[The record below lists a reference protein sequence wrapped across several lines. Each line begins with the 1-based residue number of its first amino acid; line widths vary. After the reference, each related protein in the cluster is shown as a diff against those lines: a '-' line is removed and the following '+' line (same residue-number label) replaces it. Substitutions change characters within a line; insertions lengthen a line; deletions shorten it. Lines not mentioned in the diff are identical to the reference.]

1 MTTKRITRRVRATDK
16 EDATL
21 PLPLH
26 FRVRPDTMKALKE
39 AQAISGRTLSGEC
52 EAQLNRALVETN
64 VALWPLMQLL
74 SDILGKIPEFSKAT
88 RWADNYVLF
97 DRAFNAI
104 TTMLEMLRPPGPIRQ
119 DATDDEKQQWRNLV
133 LNSLFQIGQADAS
146 VPPKD
151 QTREQRRLLK
161 RKEDLEATGLGPVL
175 ARWAEAARKTTAQE
189 FPTVPQAMDLW
200 RLTRLLMAPPATMS
214 GQSGMILNAEVMR
227 KDPATGKLVPVSELE
242 KKGAKK

>member
-1 MTTKRITRRVRATDK
+1 MPGFTHPKTSVVVLRRPKMPLTALFRRDTLRVLQTLLGVAMTTKRITRRVRATDK

-133 LNSLFQIGQADAS
+133 LNSLFQIG
-146 VPPKD
+146 
-151 QTREQRRLLK
+151 
-161 RKEDLEATGLGPVL
+161 
-175 ARWAEAARKTTAQE
+175 
-189 FPTVPQAMDLW
+189 
-200 RLTRLLMAPPATMS
+200 
-214 GQSGMILNAEVMR
+214 
-227 KDPATGKLVPVSELE
+227 
-242 KKGAKK
+242 